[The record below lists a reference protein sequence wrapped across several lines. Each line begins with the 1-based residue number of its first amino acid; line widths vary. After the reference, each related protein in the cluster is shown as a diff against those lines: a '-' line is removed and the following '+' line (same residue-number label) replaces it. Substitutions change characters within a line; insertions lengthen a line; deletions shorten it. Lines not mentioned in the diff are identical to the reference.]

1 MASLSVSISSTG
13 NTTAELYGTF
23 TGGQSS
29 YAYQRYIRVTINGFG
44 SFDVYSI
51 ETSGGENTFAV
62 LDDRG
67 NVVPYSITGLSPG
80 TTYTW
85 SATLYYRVT
94 GGWDASTYSDSGSFV
109 TNGGGGGSISNAY
122 IYLGSWRN
130 AVPYVYLGS
139 WRPASGKIYLNGW
152 R

>member
-1 MASLSVSISSTG
+1 MPSLHVSITSTG
-13 NTTAELYGTF
+13 NTTAELSGYF
-23 TGGQSS
+23 TGGQSG
-29 YAYQRYIRVTINGFG
+29 YAYQRYIRVSINGYG

-51 ETSGGENTFAV
+51 EPSGGENTFAD
-62 LDDRG
+62 LDNRG
-67 NVVPYSITGLSPG
+67 NVVPHKITGLSPG
-80 TTYTW
+80 TTYSW
-85 SATLYYRVT
+85 SATLYVRVP
-94 GGWDASTYSDSGSFV
+94 GGWGPTSYTSSGAF
-109 TNGGGGGSISNAY
+109 TTQGGGGSISNAY